1 MHPGGVVVQ
10 HILPLGLLGGRLLPE
25 LPSQLPD
32 HIPVVRLLQGLFLG
46 QVVPLGQNGLP
57 QPQPLPS
64 RLHFPAQV
72 QSQQQKP

>member
-10 HILPLGLLGGRLLPE
+10 HVLPLRLLGGGLLPE
-25 LPSQLPD
+25 LPSQTAD
-32 HIPVVRLLQGLFLG
+32 HVAVVRLFQGPFLR

-57 QPQPLPS
+57 QPQPLPG

-72 QSQQQKP
+72 QSQQ